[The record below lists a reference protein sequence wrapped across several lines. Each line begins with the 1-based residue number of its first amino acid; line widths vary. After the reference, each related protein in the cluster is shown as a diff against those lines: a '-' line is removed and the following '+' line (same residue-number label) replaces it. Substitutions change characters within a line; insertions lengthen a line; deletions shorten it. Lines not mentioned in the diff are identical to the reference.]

1 MHAERTATP
10 YLAWLS
16 MRSGSRIT
24 PTAAARRPVKLWSEC
39 FDSYD
44 SMKRA
49 APKSALSSSAR
60 RRGSCPPALELL
72 GFESGQGAWSED
84 TQAGHEVHPSHATQ

>member
-1 MHAERTATP
+1 MLRELQGCRAP

-16 MRSGSRIT
+16 MRSGGRVT
-24 PTAAARRPVKLWSEC
+24 PTAVARRPVKLWLEC
-39 FDSYD
+39 LDSYD

-60 RRGSCPPALELL
+60 RRGGCSPGPLVLTVVL
-72 GFESGQGAWSED
+72 
-84 TQAGHEVHPSHATQ
+84 